1 MTLQAMS
8 MLGLQWVYCVARTTL
23 PTADH
28 RPVLDAGWMTSGPGL
43 THTLLRRPW
52 VRGADMIQTGRGGP
66 SEANMNQ
73 VEWGG
78 PSEANMNQVEWG
90 GASGANMNQVE
101 WGGAFP
107 VKLRI
112 GRTNMDHQPMKP
124 VAHLHSAVR

>member
-78 PSEANMNQVEWG
+78 
-90 GASGANMNQVE
+90 
-101 WGGAFP
+101 AFP
-107 VKLRI
+107 VELRI

>member
-1 MTLQAMS
+1 MHPVGFRIRLHRIVRLRTGNAAVSMTLQAMS

-78 PSEANMNQVEWG
+78 
-90 GASGANMNQVE
+90 
-101 WGGAFP
+101 AFP
-107 VKLRI
+107 VELRI

>member
-90 GASGANMNQVE
+90 GA
-101 WGGAFP
+101 FP
-107 VKLRI
+107 VELRI